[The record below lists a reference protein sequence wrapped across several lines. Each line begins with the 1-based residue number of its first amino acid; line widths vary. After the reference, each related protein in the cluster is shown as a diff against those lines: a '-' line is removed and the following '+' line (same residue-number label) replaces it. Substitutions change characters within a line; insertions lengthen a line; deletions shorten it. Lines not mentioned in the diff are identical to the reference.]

1 MSKQHPII
9 AITGSSGAGTSTVR
23 VAMEHIFRRDGINAI
38 TVEGDSFHR
47 YDRLEMQQ
55 QVEQALREGR
65 HLSHFGPEGNLF
77 DRLEALFMEYSERG
91 TGLRRYYLHDPEEAK
106 LYGQEPGFFTPWTQL
121 PSGTDLLF
129 YEGLHGGVVTDRVN
143 VAR

>member
-23 VAMEHIFRRDGINAI
+23 VAMEHIFRRDGIKAAI
-38 TVEGDSFHR
+38 VEGDSFHR
-47 YDRLEMQQ
+47 YDRLEMQR
-55 QVEQALREGR
+55 QVELALQEGR

-91 TGLRRYYLHDPEEAK
+91 TGLRRHYLHDQEEAK
-106 LYGQEPGFFTPWTQL
+106 PYGQEPGAF
-121 PSGTDLLF
+121 
-129 YEGLHGGVVTDRVN
+129 
-143 VAR
+143 